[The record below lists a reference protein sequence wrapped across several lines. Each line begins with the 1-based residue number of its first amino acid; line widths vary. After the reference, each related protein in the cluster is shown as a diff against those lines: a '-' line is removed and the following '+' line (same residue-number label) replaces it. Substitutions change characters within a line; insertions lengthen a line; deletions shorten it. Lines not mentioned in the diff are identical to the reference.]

1 MFGRHR
7 KARVL
12 FGLSDVLVAA
22 LAFEA
27 AYQTRVVL
35 HLEHAFYLTV
45 ERKALVLAFALAAW
59 VAIGLWLEVYEKLD
73 IGNPRV
79 ILRDAARQCGYGA
92 LCLIVFGSVVLV
104 ELGGLGLVLLWP
116 RGWVRRLL

>member
-12 FGLSDVLVAA
+12 FGLSDVLLAA

-35 HLEHAFYLTV
+35 HLERAFYLTV
-45 ERKALVLAFALAAW
+45 ERKALVFAFALAAW
-59 VAIGLWLEVYEKLD
+59 VTIGLWLEVYEKLD

-92 LCLIVFGSVVLV
+92 LCLIVFERSEEHTSELQSRSDLV
-104 ELGGLGLVLLWP
+104 C
-116 RGWVRRLL
+116 RLLLEKK